1 VAGYIKLYR
10 SVLSWEWFDDA
21 NTLKMF
27 VYLLL
32 NARHDEGRW
41 QGKEVHAGQLI
52 TGRMALAK
60 NLKMSERSVRTCL
73 ERLKSTNEVTIK
85 TTNKYSIITVVNWGK
100 YQVYEDANDQQN
112 DQPADQQATSKRP
125 ASDQQTTTNKK
136 GKNVKN
142 GEKNK
147 NTSYSSSEPQA
158 ASKEQ
163 PSEMTP
169 DGIFSLPL
177 VDGSLYPIT
186 RQQID
191 EWKSLY
197 PAVDVEQEI
206 RKMIG
211 WLNASPD
218 RRKTHKGILRFVN
231 GWLSKTQDRGG
242 TNGYQQSMFRA
253 EENAQKPER
262 RAY

>member
-10 SVLSWEWFDDA
+10 SILSWEWFDDA

-41 QGKEVHAGQLI
+41 QGKEIHAGQLI
-52 TGRMALAK
+52 TGRTALAK
-60 NLKMSERSVRTCL
+60 NLKMSVQTVRTCL
-73 ERLKSTNEVTIK
+73 ERLKSTSEITIHP
-85 TTNKYSIITVVNWGK
+85 TNKYSIITVVNWEK
-100 YQVYEDANDQQN
+100 FQSYDDETNQQSN
-112 DQPADQQATSKRP
+112 QPANQRVTSNQPATNQQL
-125 ASDQQTTTNKK
+125 TTNKK

-163 PSEMTP
+163 PSEMPP

-177 VDGSLYPIT
+177 VDKSLYLIT
-186 RQQID
+186 QQQID